1 MEDQNNLHKVPIS
14 ENLVERLL
22 RNIKRRTIADKQKAN
37 GGTSH
42 VKPTIS
48 VGASPTM
55 KVGASPIITERD
67 FANEEHT
74 DIISTKVSAR
84 SSFGYKNYKKGRFLD
99 YHRHVAETRDERMLK
114 VYD

>member
-1 MEDQNNLHKVPIS
+1 M
-14 ENLVERLL
+14 
-22 RNIKRRTIADKQKAN
+22 
-37 GGTSH
+37 
-42 VKPTIS
+42 KPTIS
-48 VGASPTM
+48 IGASPTMKVGASPTM

-67 FANEEHT
+67 FANEENN